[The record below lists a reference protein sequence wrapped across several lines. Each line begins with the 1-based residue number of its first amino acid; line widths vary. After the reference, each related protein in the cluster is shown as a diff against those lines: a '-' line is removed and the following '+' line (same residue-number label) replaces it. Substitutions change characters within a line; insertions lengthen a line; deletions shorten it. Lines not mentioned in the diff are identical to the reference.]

1 MKYAINLVLLLFII
15 LTSVIHCQ
23 EIRSGTSIARPYTL
37 EEQFIP
43 TGVYSLESFSQSITD
58 IKIKI
63 NPETYLAT
71 NPEIATDS
79 ELYRQ
84 WKTDYDASMG
94 RRWLARSTT
103 SMNWITENGYVR
115 ADVDKISGEFDEGC
129 DPNGTGFYTKL
140 TFSWPE
146 SPGTEWVMYN
156 VDGNWAKTNEE
167 LPSVSSSYMSGDT
180 IFCIWNNWNGVYI
193 RQEIVPVRLG
203 RVAGECEQI
212 KFKAVLKSA
221 DGAEHDVGCIIF
233 YDTMLRDND
242 DARISTIF
250 GYTNIA
256 EIFFAPN
263 IPSIWHAY
271 ENSYP
276 PAPTDIVAT
285 GILTG
290 YEAAQNPPDV
300 FWYGSWPLSVYN
312 GWDNSEWILDTGY
325 GFDDSAVMIKW
336 HLHHIIPG
344 DSVIFVTYYG
354 IGEVEG
360 NIYFS
365 HNPPTFECNDAD
377 IEPNPF
383 PINVIITNGLSET
396 ADSICLTLNLSASS
410 LIYTGGDPNPKC
422 FTTIAGYGGSEIVSW
437 SVTIPPSTY
446 GTTQYY
452 TIEMTVG
459 SHPDYDSSATYYVNI
474 PACCSLEVTASAD
487 DSILHA
493 GDSTFLH
500 ADIVW
505 ENPPVN
511 FEWWSNP
518 AGFSSDQQNPNTG
531 PIVEDTWF
539 IVRAIDSRGCEDLDS
554 ILITIFKS
562 KCDAHPDPF
571 TPNGDEINSMAIFDY
586 PGKGIDDANIKIL
599 IFDLKNRLVR
609 TLEGGVY
616 MWDGKDESG
625 NDMPKGVY
633 LYIIKNGSNII
644 CHGTIHLAR

>member
-58 IKIKI
+58 DDEFFSMVYTHGTIVLFSYYDNTDFHVENSSGSTIYDGILDESEHKFLSVSNGFYSVTANKRYSVLIGDPFEDGTCGYFAI
-63 NPETYLAT
+63 NQYGSAISCTLYTLCPNPMSWPAHDRTRNILFAYHDSTHVIIYEVGGTFSWSGTLNAGEYQEWDEELGMKYLAIYADKPVSFQHHNDIGYFVPDT
-71 NPEIATDS
+71 SGRWAGNCFYAYSGGIEDWHSEDYNECWLIISLEDNNRINIRTYDGTPIFTGTLNKGEYQYFSSGGFPRLFQKYIICETSKKSQLVSVPMVESYAHLLFIPSTDGNPGGVSFYVPCCGDSRIIIFGRSDATHVDI
-79 ELYRQ
+79 
-84 WKTDYDASMG
+84 
-94 RRWLARSTT
+94 
-103 SMNWITENGYVR
+103 ITPHGS
-115 ADVDKISGEFDEGC
+115 VDNYLVNSGEFLNYSCETSGEGAGIYEVHTS
-129 DPNGTGFYTKL
+129 DTVIVLEYSVSAAGSEFIPLFF
-140 TFSWPE
+140 TFS
-146 SPGTEWVMYN
+146 
-156 VDGNWAKTNEE
+156 
-167 LPSVSSSYMSGDT
+167 
-180 IFCIWNNWNGVYI
+180 
-193 RQEIVPVRLG
+193 
-203 RVAGECEQI
+203 
-212 KFKAVLKSA
+212 
-221 DGAEHDVGCIIF
+221 
-233 YDTMLRDND
+233 
-242 DARISTIF
+242 
-250 GYTNIA
+250 
-256 EIFFAPN
+256 
-263 IPSIWHAY
+263 
-271 ENSYP
+271 
-276 PAPTDIVAT
+276 
-285 GILTG
+285 
-290 YEAAQNPPDV
+290 
-300 FWYGSWPLSVYN
+300 
-312 GWDNSEWILDTGY
+312 
-325 GFDDSAVMIKW
+325 
-336 HLHHIIPG
+336 
-344 DSVIFVTYYG
+344 
-354 IGEVEG
+354 
-360 NIYFS
+360 
-365 HNPPTFECNDAD
+365 
-377 IEPNPF
+377 
-383 PINVIITNGLSET
+383 
-396 ADSICLTLNLSASS
+396 
-410 LIYTGGDPNPKC
+410 
-422 FTTIAGYGGSEIVSW
+422 
-437 SVTIPPSTY
+437 IPP
-446 GTTQYY
+446 
-452 TIEMTVG
+452 
-459 SHPDYDSSATYYVNI
+459 P
-474 PACCSLEVTASAD
+474 CSIQVTASAD

-554 ILITIFKS
+554 VLITIFKS